1 LGFVRYPIMVFFKS
15 LILLVLVSAC
25 GPSGPAS
32 RNTINKQKIN
42 DGAANQIPAP
52 KDDLPITTGACPKQ
66 PVMFLHGLMGGSK
79 TSFAG
84 VIKHFQ
90 GLGCKVT
97 LPDVSAVNSTE
108 LRTTQVA
115 DKIKLFLSSSLSAKV
130 NIVAHSQGGLDARYA
145 LSKLG
150 MAVSVASLS
159 MLSTPNYGSPLADL
173 VLKDLGNPLSKI
185 FLSFAFNSLSG
196 VSNTDSGQNNDST
209 SAMRALSTAYMSGT
223 FNPNTPDASGVLYQS
238 WAGRTGPGTK
248 DRNKDTLWATQA
260 YLAKQAGD
268 NDGIVSVASARWG
281 EFKGVLDADHL
292 DLGGTKM
299 GDGGADQFEQIKFLE
314 QLLQDLRAKGL

>member
-1 LGFVRYPIMVFFKS
+1 MVFFKF

-32 RNTINKQKIN
+32 RNAIKQKIDN
-42 DGAANQIPAP
+42 GAANQIPTP
-52 KDDLPITTGACPKQ
+52 KDDLPITPGPCPKQ

-84 VIKHFQ
+84 VIKHFE
-90 GLGCKVT
+90 GLGCKVI

-108 LRTTQVA
+108 LRAAQVA
-115 DKIKLFLSSSLSAKV
+115 DKIKQFLSSTSSTKV

-150 MAVSVASLS
+150 MGGSVSSLS
-159 MLSTPNYGSPLADL
+159 MLSTPHYGSPLADL
-173 VLKDLGNPLSKI
+173 ALKDLGNPLSKI

-196 VSNTDSGQNNDST
+196 VSNTGGGQNNDST
-209 SAMRALSTAYMSGT
+209 SAMKALSTAYMRET
-223 FNPNTPDASGVLYQS
+223 FNPNTPDVTGVLYQS

-248 DRNKDTLWATQA
+248 DRNKSTLTLTQGFV
-260 YLAKQAGD
+260 AKKAGD

-299 GDGGADQFEQIKFLE
+299 GDAGVGQFDHIKFLE
-314 QLLQDLRAKGL
+314 QLLRDLRAKGL

>member
-1 LGFVRYPIMVFFKS
+1 MVGWVP
-15 LILLVLVSAC
+15 LILLLLVSAC

-32 RNTINKQKIN
+32 RNTIKQKIDN
-42 DGAANQIPAP
+42 GATNQIPAP
-52 KDDLPITTGACPKQ
+52 KDDLPITPGPCPKQ
-66 PVMFLHGLMGGSK
+66 SVMFLHGLMGGSK

-84 VIKHFQ
+84 VVKHFE
-90 GLGCKVT
+90 GLGCKVI

-108 LRTTQVA
+108 LRATQVA
-115 DKIKLFLSSSLSAKV
+115 DKIKQFLTSTSSAKV

-150 MAVSVASLS
+150 MAGSVASLS

-173 VLKDLGNPLSKI
+173 VLKDLANPLSKI
-185 FLSFAFNSLSG
+185 FLTFAFNSLSG
-196 VSNTDSGQNNDST
+196 ASNTNGGQNNDST
-209 SAMRALSTAYMSGT
+209 SAMRALSTAYMRDT

-248 DRNKDTLWATQA
+248 DRNKSTLTLTQGFIT
-260 YLAKQAGD
+260 KQAGD
-268 NDGIVSVASARWG
+268 NDGIVSVDSARWG

-299 GDGGADQFEQIKFLE
+299 GDAGADQFDHIKFLE
-314 QLLQDLRAKGL
+314 QLLLDLRAKGL

>member
-1 LGFVRYPIMVFFKS
+1 MALSKY

-25 GPSGPAS
+25 GPSGPTS
-32 RNTINKQKIN
+32 RNTVKQKIDN
-42 DGAANQIPAP
+42 GAENQIPAP
-52 KDDLPITTGACPKQ
+52 KDDLPITPGPCPKQ

-84 VIKHFQ
+84 VVKHFE
-90 GLGCKVT
+90 GLGCKVI

-108 LRTTQVA
+108 LRATQVA
-115 DKIKLFLSSSLSAKV
+115 DKIRQFLSSTSSAKV

-150 MAVSVASLS
+150 MAGSVASLS

-173 VLKDLGNPLSKI
+173 VLKDLANPLSKI

-196 VSNTDSGQNNDST
+196 VSNTDGGKNNDST
-209 SAMRALSTAYMSGT
+209 SAMRALSTVYMRET
-223 FNPNTPDASGVLYQS
+223 FNPNTPDAPGVFYQS

-248 DRNKDTLWATQA
+248 DRTKSTLTLTQGFV
-260 YLAKQAGD
+260 AKQAGE

-299 GDGGADQFEQIKFLE
+299 GDAGAGQFDHIKFLE
-314 QLLQDLRAKGL
+314 QLLRDLRAKGL

>member
-1 LGFVRYPIMVFFKS
+1 
-15 LILLVLVSAC
+15 
-25 GPSGPAS
+25 
-32 RNTINKQKIN
+32 
-42 DGAANQIPAP
+42 
-52 KDDLPITTGACPKQ
+52 
-66 PVMFLHGLMGGSK
+66 
-79 TSFAG
+79 
-84 VIKHFQ
+84 
-90 GLGCKVT
+90 

-108 LRTTQVA
+108 LRATQVA
-115 DKIKLFLSSSLSAKV
+115 DKIKQFLSSTSSNKV

-150 MAVSVASLS
+150 IAGSVASLS

-173 VLKDLGNPLSKI
+173 VLKDLANPLSKI

-196 VSNTDSGQNNDST
+196 VSNTNGGQNNDST
-209 SAMRALSTAYMSGT
+209 SAMRALSTAYMRDT

-248 DRNKDTLWATQA
+248 DRNKSTLTLTQGFV
-260 YLAKQAGD
+260 AKQAGD

-299 GDGGADQFEQIKFLE
+299 GDAGADQFEHIKFLD
-314 QLLQDLRAKGL
+314 QLLRELRSKGL

>member
-1 LGFVRYPIMVFFKS
+1 
-15 LILLVLVSAC
+15 
-25 GPSGPAS
+25 
-32 RNTINKQKIN
+32 
-42 DGAANQIPAP
+42 
-52 KDDLPITTGACPKQ
+52 
-66 PVMFLHGLMGGSK
+66 MFLHGLMGGSK

-84 VIKHFQ
+84 VIKHFE

-108 LRTTQVA
+108 LRAAQVA
-115 DKIKLFLSSSLSAKV
+115 DKIKQFLSSTSSNKV

-150 MAVSVASLS
+150 MAGSVASLS

-173 VLKDLGNPLSKI
+173 VLKDLKDLGNPLSKI

-196 VSNTDSGQNNDST
+196 VSNTNGGKNNDST
-209 SAMRALSTAYMSGT
+209 SAMRALSTVYMRET
-223 FNPNTPDASGVLYQS
+223 FNPNTPDAPGVLYQS

-260 YLAKQAGD
+260 YLAKQAGQ

-299 GDGGADQFEQIKFLE
+299 GDAGAGQFDHIKFLE
-314 QLLQDLRAKGL
+314 QLLRDLRAKGL